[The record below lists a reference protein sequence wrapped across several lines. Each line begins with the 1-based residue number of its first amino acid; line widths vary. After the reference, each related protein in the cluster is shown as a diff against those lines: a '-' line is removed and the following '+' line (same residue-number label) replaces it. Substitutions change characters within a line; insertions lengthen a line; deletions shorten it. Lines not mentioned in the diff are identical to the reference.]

1 MDTILEAFRAGGAW
15 MWVILTLSIIS
26 YLASFTSLAF
36 LAVSMRRPLRL
47 TMIWFGIVLLVMGV
61 AIFVIGGV
69 AYGVGISQMQHAL
82 AYIDPK
88 YLEEARLQG
97 TEEALLPL
105 HFSLIMGGFPTL
117 VGLLSLVRGI
127 NTPRRAE
134 PSSQ

>member
-1 MDTILEAFRAGGAW
+1 MDTILQAFRVGGVW
-15 MWVILTLSIIS
+15 MWVILILSAIS

-47 TMIWFGIVLLVMGV
+47 TMTWFGIVLLTMGG
-61 AIFVIGGV
+61 AIFVIGVV
-69 AYGVGISQMQHAL
+69 AYGVGISQMERAL
-82 AYIDPK
+82 EYIDPK
-88 YLEEARLQG
+88 FVEEVRLLG

-127 NTPRRAE
+127 HTPRQTE
-134 PSSQ
+134 PSS